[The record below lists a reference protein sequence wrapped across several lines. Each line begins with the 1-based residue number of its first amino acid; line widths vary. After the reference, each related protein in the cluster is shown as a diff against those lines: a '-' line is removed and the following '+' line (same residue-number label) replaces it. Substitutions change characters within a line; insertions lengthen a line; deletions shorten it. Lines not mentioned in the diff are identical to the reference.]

1 LEDEELDEALDH
13 VASVDKPSLDDLSKH
28 L

>member
-13 VASVDKPSLDDLSKH
+13 GTSVDIKLSCGELKQF
-28 L
+28 

>member
-13 VASVDKPSLDDLSKH
+13 VGSVEKGSGLKSEN
-28 L
+28 